1 MSSQTLMITKAQYK
15 DLKEYWD
22 YQRVLEFNKESLKRR
37 LEKVKGRV
45 FDINGPIENL
55 DTLFEEIWAKVSS
68 DELETPFKG
77 WIPLDPKWRFE
88 WEPDPN
94 APKQL
99 EQPKGRPVVLRAR
112 NYNEDNII

>member
-55 DTLFEEIWAKVSS
+55 DTLFEEIWAKVS
-68 DELETPFKG
+68 
-77 WIPLDPKWRFE
+77 
-88 WEPDPN
+88 
-94 APKQL
+94 
-99 EQPKGRPVVLRAR
+99 
-112 NYNEDNII
+112 